1 MSTPPNPY
9 RPPSPAPVGPPV
21 PPPYGAPVPPPYGAP
36 APPPAPPGYGPPPA
50 YGQPAPPAPPGYGP
64 PPAYGQQSYG
74 QQPYGQ
80 QPYGQQP
87 PPGPYGQPGPGPY
100 GQPGPGPYG
109 QPGPGP
115 YGQPSPGPYGQP
127 QPAPTTPTAP
137 AARRGIRSKLRIVG
151 VVGGCVALAV
161 GYFVA
166 GPSVSSAKPG
176 DCVRASGSR
185 DVEIVKC
192 TDSKANYRVLSKFE
206 GTTDVTRCNQTP
218 QTTSTVS
225 GQSGRRWNKKRYV
238 LCLGSLTPAIT
249 GVPPVKKS

>member
-9 RPPSPAPVGPPV
+9 GPPSPAPVGPPGA
-21 PPPYGAPVPPPYGAP
+21 PPYGAPAPPPYGAP
-36 APPPAPPGYGPPPA
+36 APPPAAPYGPPPA

-64 PPAYGQQSYG
+64 PPAYG

-100 GQPGPGPYG
+100 GQP
-109 QPGPGP
+109 
-115 YGQPSPGPYGQP
+115 
-127 QPAPTTPTAP
+127 QPAPATPAAP
-137 AARRGIRSKLRIVG
+137 AAKRGIRSKLRIVG
-151 VVGGCVALAV
+151 AVGGCVALAV

-176 DCVRASGSR
+176 DCVRTSGSR

-206 GTTDVTRCNQTP
+206 GTTDVTRCQQTP
-218 QTTSTVS
+218 QATSVVS

-238 LCLGSLTPAIT
+238 LCLGPLAPATT

>member
-9 RPPSPAPVGPPV
+9 GPAPVGPPAA
-21 PPPYGAPVPPPYGAP
+21 PPYGAPVPPPAAPYGPPP
-36 APPPAPPGYGPPPA
+36 AYGQAAPPAPPGYGPPPA
-50 YGQPAPPAPPGYGP
+50 YGQPPH
-64 PPAYGQQSYG
+64 G

-80 QPYGQQP
+80 QPYGQPGPNPYAQP
-87 PPGPYGQPGPGPY
+87 GPNPYAQQPPGPYGP
-100 GQPGPGPYG
+100 
-109 QPGPGP
+109 
-115 YGQPSPGPYGQP
+115 P
-127 QPAPTTPTAP
+127 QPAPAAAPAP
-137 AARRGIRSKLRIVG
+137 AAKRGIRSRLRIVG
-151 VVGGCVALAV
+151 LVGGGLALAV

-192 TDSKANYRVLSKFE
+192 TDTKANYRVLAKFD
-206 GTTDVTRCNQTP
+206 GTTDTTRCKQTP

-225 GQSGRRWNKKRYV
+225 GKSGRRWNKKRYV
-238 LCLGSLTPAIT
+238 LCLGPLAPATT